1 MQIIDNDGFLAIVG
15 SSKFNSFLTEDW
27 ELDQLMNHFV
37 EQMNQGHFL
46 IWRTGYEG
54 GTWNVD
60 FVFERSDA
68 DSYREFEATIEVTNE
83 KLFLTEYADLTMA
96 ASYPEQKIPS
106 THNSNL
112 YFELLNGLYSV
123 TVRQLFNPELDD
135 ERLELKTNFEIV
147 LTPSSAELT
156 NNFKRVPWFK

>member
-37 EQMNQGHFL
+37 EQMNHGHFL

-60 FVFERSDA
+60 FVSEQSNKESF
-68 DSYREFEATIEVTNE
+68 REFEAIIEVTDE

-96 ASYPEQKIPS
+96 ASYPDQKIPS
-106 THNSNL
+106 NHNSDL
-112 YFELLNGLYSV
+112 YFELSNGTYSV
-123 TVRQLFNPELDD
+123 IVRQLFNPELND
-135 ERLELKTNFEIV
+135 ESLESRTNFEIV
-147 LTPSSAELT
+147 LKPSNTEQK
-156 NNFKRVPWFK
+156 NHFQKVKWFE